1 MEWVETTGR
10 TLDEARERAL
20 DELGVDEADA
30 EFEVIEDAQ
39 TGLFGRV
46 RREARV
52 RARVRPVQPRPKNDR
67 RERRRKG
74 NGSSRGAGA
83 AGGTEA
89 TTTTDD
95 TADTPAAAPAASGRT
110 RAPKKGDRTPS
121 SGGSERRTRRS
132 APTAGTP
139 DAATTSRPT
148 TDDRPE
154 AGTHSNRTPGDQMTT
169 PLTLEEQADRMTEF
183 LDGLL
188 DAFGYDG
195 SIERVT
201 IDDETIELAIEGDD
215 LGLLIGP
222 KGQTLASVQELARVA
237 STRDAGFPTD
247 GRVRIDVGGYRQ
259 RRREALERFAQK
271 VAAEVRD
278 SGRQKVLEP
287 MSPPDRK
294 VVHDTVNTIDGV
306 RTFSEGEDA
315 ARRVVIAPE

>member
-10 TLDEARERAL
+10 TLEEARERAL

-52 RARVRPVQPRPKNDR
+52 RARVQPVQPRPKNDR
-67 RERRRKG
+67 RDRRRKNG
-74 NGSSRGAGA
+74 GSSRSSSSAADATSAEHATSPSDADAGSSVA
-83 AGGTEA
+83 PAEKARAPRSRTPKNGGRTSSAGTSERRGRSA
-89 TTTTDD
+89 
-95 TADTPAAAPAASGRT
+95 PAAASPESPVAAS
-110 RAPKKGDRTPS
+110 
-121 SGGSERRTRRS
+121 
-132 APTAGTP
+132 P
-139 DAATTSRPT
+139 DAEQNRSR
-148 TDDRPE
+148 
-154 AGTHSNRTPGDQMTT
+154 GDQMTT

-195 SIERVT
+195 SIERVV
-201 IDDETIELAIEGDD
+201 IDDETIELAIEGED

-259 RRREALERFAQK
+259 RRRDALERFATK
-271 VAAEVRD
+271 VADEVRET
-278 SGRQKVLEP
+278 GHQKVLEP

-294 VVHDTVNTIDGV
+294 VVHDTVNSIDGV

>member
-10 TLDEARERAL
+10 TIEEARERAL
-20 DELGVDEADA
+20 DELGVDDADA

-67 RERRRKG
+67 RDRRRGGRPAKDG
-74 NGSSRGAGA
+74 ATASGSGSRGGSGGARSGGGA
-83 AGGTEA
+83 AGTPSAGA
-89 TTTTDD
+89 TTTDAPAGD
-95 TADTPAAAPAASGRT
+95 PAPAAAVDGSTSATPEPAAPAPRSRRRGGRT
-110 RAPKKGDRTPS
+110 DHDQATSNGGDAMT
-121 SGGSERRTRRS
+121 
-132 APTAGTP
+132 
-139 DAATTSRPT
+139 
-148 TDDRPE
+148 
-154 AGTHSNRTPGDQMTT
+154 TT
-169 PLTLEEQADRMTEF
+169 PLTLDEQAERMTDF
-183 LDGLL
+183 LEGLL

-195 SIERVT
+195 EVARTT
-201 IDDETIELAIEGDD
+201 IDDTTIELAVDGGD

-222 KGQTLASVQELARVA
+222 KGQTLSSIQELARVA

-247 GRVRIDVGGYRQ
+247 GRVRIDVSGYRQ

-271 VAAEVRD
+271 VAAEVKE

-294 VVHDTVNTIDGV
+294 VVHDTVNGIDGV
-306 RTFSEGEDA
+306 RTYSEGEDA
-315 ARRVVIAPE
+315 ARRVVIAPA

>member
-67 RERRRKG
+67 RDRRRKG
-74 NGSSRGAGA
+74 NGSSRGAA
-83 AGGTEA
+83 AGGGTEA
-89 TTTTDD
+89 TADD
-95 TADTPAAAPAASGRT
+95 AEATPPPTPAPSGRT
-110 RAPKKGDRTPS
+110 RTPKSGDRTP
-121 SGGSERRTRRS
+121 SGGSERRGRRS
-132 APTAGTP
+132 APTDGASDTAAPSPHPTTDTRPDAGTP
-139 DAATTSRPT
+139 
-148 TDDRPE
+148 
-154 AGTHSNRTPGDQMTT
+154 SNRTPGDQMTT

-188 DAFGYDG
+188 GAFGYDG

-271 VAAEVRD
+271 VAADVLD